1 MIKKFNNLTVVIV
14 TYKTSDEILSKCISS
29 INKNIKI
36 IIVENSNDKKYIKNI
51 TKKFKNTK
59 VIFSGKNIGYGAGNN
74 LGINFVKTEYLM
86 ISNPD
91 VIYNKTFFNN
101 LKFYLESKINFSVIG
116 PSYNN
121 KNYSPYGSFNN
132 QFDDQLKKKKYDSN
146 FLKEV
151 DWVIGCS
158 MILNLKKIK
167 LKNFFDENIFL
178 YFEEVDLCKRIKN
191 TGGKIFNSSKLII
204 NHFGTAGSFTKS
216 QEDKIL
222 YEKLKNWH
230 FFWSLFYFQKKHF
243 GFCYSFF
250 KNFGKV
256 IKFFFKIIYFQIV
269 CDHAKKTV
277 NKYRFL
283 GLFSSMMGKKS
294 FFRII

>member
-14 TYKTSDEILSKCISS
+14 TYKTSDKILSKCISS

-91 VIYNKTFFNN
+91 VIYNNTFFNN

-121 KNYSPYGSFNN
+121 KDYSPYGSFNN
-132 QFDDQLKKKKYDSN
+132 QFDDQLKKK
-146 FLKEV
+146 
-151 DWVIGCS
+151 S
-158 MILNLKKIK
+158 MILT
-167 LKNFFDENIFL
+167 F
-178 YFEEVDLCKRIKN
+178 
-191 TGGKIFNSSKLII
+191 
-204 NHFGTAGSFTKS
+204 
-216 QEDKIL
+216 
-222 YEKLKNWH
+222 
-230 FFWSLFYFQKKHF
+230 
-243 GFCYSFF
+243 
-250 KNFGKV
+250 
-256 IKFFFKIIYFQIV
+256 
-269 CDHAKKTV
+269 
-277 NKYRFL
+277 
-283 GLFSSMMGKKS
+283 
-294 FFRII
+294 